1 MTVKTDVNNSAIND
15 STQGKIPLGLY
26 IHFPWCIQ
34 KCPYCDFNSHVNNE
48 SLHKPYMETL
58 AKDLAVIQ
66 PYIAGRE
73 VESIFIGGGTPS
85 LMPPDLL
92 ATFLE
97 EMKQLVTLKPDI
109 EVTMEANPGTTDIG
123 FFKAYHELGINRLSI
138 GVQSL
143 DDEALKKIGRIH
155 DSQTALNAIEMAQQV
170 GFEEINCDLMFGLPE
185 QSLKKARYDVTEIIA
200 RNPTHISHYQL
211 TLEPNTYFY
220 KYPPKLPHDEDI
232 EEMQLG
238 AYELFREHGY
248 HHYEVSAFAKK
259 GFECRHNINYWSFG
273 DYIGIGAGAHG
284 KLTLNNQDKE
294 KARIIRTVIERHPRT
309 YVEKSPQER
318 LTISQVKKEDL
329 PFEFFLNSLRLKE
342 GVPLSFWQER
352 TLLPIHTI
360 ETLLATLK
368 AEGWLESSPERIQT
382 TPRGFLFANH
392 ILESFLSE

>member
-1 MTVKTDVNNSAIND
+1 MIIKTDVHNSFQA
-15 STQGKIPLGLY
+15 KIPLGLY

-58 AKDLAVIQ
+58 AKDLGVIK
-66 PYIAGRE
+66 PYILGRE

-92 ATFLE
+92 ASFLE
-97 EMKQLVTLKPDI
+97 EVKKLVPLKPGL

-155 DSQTALNAIEMAQQV
+155 DSQTALDAIEMAQQV
-170 GFEEINCDLMFGLPE
+170 GFEELNCDLMFGLPG
-185 QSLKKARYDVTEIIA
+185 QNINKALYDVREIIA

-220 KYPPKLPHDEDI
+220 KYPPKLPDDEVI

-238 AYELFREHGY
+238 AYDLFTAHGY
-248 HHYEVSAFAKK
+248 HHYEVSAFAKE
-259 GFECRHNINYWSFG
+259 GFESHHNINYWSFG

-284 KLTLNNQDKE
+284 KLTLNSQNEE
-294 KARIIRTVIERHPRT
+294 KARILRTVIERHPRT
-309 YVEKSPQER
+309 YVEKQPQER
-318 LTISQVKKEDL
+318 VTISQVKKEDL

-352 TLLPIHTI
+352 TLLPFKTI
-360 ETLLATLK
+360 EPLLTTLRK
-368 AEGWLESSPERIQT
+368 EGWLETNPERIQA

-392 ILESFLSE
+392 ILETFLSS